1 MDLTKCSECDKL
13 LGDDT
18 VWYRPF
24 AAAVP
29 DGPDP
34 RIGDFVS
41 IASTAPV
48 SGQEIPFHPA
58 CYEKRTGQKAPTSK

>member
-1 MDLTKCSECDKL
+1 MDLTKCSECGEP
-13 LGDDT
+13 LGNDT

-29 DGPDP
+29 DDSNPHILDI
-34 RIGDFVS
+34 IGT
-41 IASTAPV
+41 ASAAPV

-58 CYEKRTGQKAPTSK
+58 CYENRTGQKAPKSK